1 MTRLYQSIRFLLI
14 TTLSGAALGT
24 ALAQSEPPPVVHPP
38 QPPRR
43 VVTDGRLPTAEVV
56 LARSELRLREGT
68 PIAIRPIQT
77 ISSQTHDVGSIF
89 EAVLDQDLE
98 VDDRIVLARGARVFG
113 EVVEV
118 LKGGRVKGRAEMTVT
133 LRELEID
140 GTNYPIESNPITVVA
155 GAGKVSDSKKVGIAA
170 GIGAIIGAI
179 AGGKRGAAVGATIG
193 GGAQT
198 ARVLTSRGKAAE
210 IEKERLISFRLE
222 KELLVG
228 G

>member
-1 MTRLYQSIRFLLI
+1 MTSLYQSIRFLLI

-24 ALAQSEPPPVVHPP
+24 ALAQSEPPPLVHPP

-43 VVTDGRLPTAEVV
+43 VATDEKLPAERV
-56 LARSELRLREGT
+56 AGSRSDFRLREGT
-68 PIAIRPIQT
+68 PISIRPIQT
-77 ISSQTHDVGSIF
+77 ISSLSHDVGSIF
-89 EAVLDQDLE
+89 EAVLDQDLK
-98 VDDRIVLARGARVFG
+98 VDDRVVLARGTRVFG

-118 LKGGRVKGRAEMTVT
+118 LKGGRVKGRAELTVT
-133 LRELEID
+133 LREVEIE
-140 GTNYPIESNPITVVA
+140 GTNYPLETNPITVVA
-155 GAGKVSDSKKVGIAA
+155 GTSKVSDSKKVGIAA

-179 AGGKRGAAVGATIG
+179 AGGKKGAAVGATIG

-210 IEKERLISFRLE
+210 IAKERLITFRLE